1 MSNNKLSY
9 KLDPYEEETLEA
21 VEKALDE
28 GTLKS
33 VADVKERLEEVRII
47 ARNSLNKTKNINIR
61 LTARD
66 LMLLKRKAAEEGLP
80 YQTLAASILHK
91 YSNV

>member
-1 MSNNKLSY
+1 M
-9 KLDPYEEETLEA
+9 
-21 VEKALDE
+21 EKALDE